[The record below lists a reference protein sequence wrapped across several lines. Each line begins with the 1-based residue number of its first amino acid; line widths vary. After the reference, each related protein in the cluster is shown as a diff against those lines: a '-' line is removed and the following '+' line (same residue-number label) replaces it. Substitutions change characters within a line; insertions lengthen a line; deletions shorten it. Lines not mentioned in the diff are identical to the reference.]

1 MCFPPKKIPKFC
13 FFLIFYKIFILKK
26 LKIEEFFLEK
36 SEKKNYGQVRLSTG
50 VFLARDEKRGIF
62 FLPIYDCSK
71 VEIPYRF
78 LI

>member
-1 MCFPPKKIPKFC
+1 MCFPPKKIPKFW

-50 VFLARDEKRGIF
+50 VFLARDEKRGF
-62 FLPIYDCSK
+62 FFTYI
-71 VEIPYRF
+71 
-78 LI
+78 

>member
-62 FLPIYDCSK
+62 LNLYMIAPKSK
-71 VEIPYRF
+71 FRTDF
-78 LI
+78 